1 MSYTSR
7 KQGTMKPV
15 LIFGFC
21 LVVISGILCGQGKY
35 LTNTGK
41 IGFYSHT
48 ALEDIK
54 AENQVVA
61 GVIDAASGEVA
72 IIVKMTDFQFVK
84 KMMQEHFNENY
95 VESEKFPKATFNGI
109 ILNNSEVDYSKEG
122 VTEVR
127 VEGDMTI
134 HGKTTKVSSEGSIEV
149 ISGGII
155 ARTKFLLNPEDYDIK
170 IPRVVRGNI
179 AESLEITVEL
189 HAQAI

>member
-1 MSYTSR
+1 
-7 KQGTMKPV
+7 
-15 LIFGFC
+15 
-21 LVVISGILCGQGKY
+21 
-35 LTNTGK
+35 
-41 IGFYSHT
+41 
-48 ALEDIK
+48 
-54 AENQVVA
+54 
-61 GVIDAASGEVA
+61 
-72 IIVKMTDFQFVK
+72 
-84 KMMQEHFNENY
+84 MMQEHFNENY

-155 ARTKFLLNPEDYDIK
+155 ARTKFLLNPEDYDIR

>member
-1 MSYTSR
+1 
-7 KQGTMKPV
+7 MKRVMILALYLV
-15 LIFGFC
+15 LISGF
-21 LVVISGILCGQGKY
+21 LFGQGKY
-35 LTNTGK
+35 LTNQGK
-41 IGFYSHT
+41 IAFYSHT
-48 ALEDIK
+48 AIEDIK
-54 AENQVVA
+54 AENQEVA
-61 GVIDAASGEVA
+61 GVIDAASGEVS
-72 IIVKMTDFQFVK
+72 IIVKMTSFQFAK

-95 VESEKFPKATFNGI
+95 VESEKYPKATFNGI
-109 ILNNSEVDYSKEG
+109 ILNNSEVDYSSKG

-134 HGKTTKVSSEGSIEV
+134 HGKTIKVSAEGSIEV

-155 ARTKFLLNPEDYDIK
+155 ARTKFLLNPEDYDIR